1 MNKKKIALIIIGVVV
16 LVGVGVF
23 AVYVT
28 RNINEEPAV
37 VVQQTNTPVVVVEAT
52 ADAPARTLKGSFE
65 GVDVIHW
72 GKGAVEVI
80 ESTNGPVLSFGDD
93 FESAAGPDLFVY
105 LSPNAAGQDLGEF
118 ASLGQLKSN
127 NGAQTY
133 TLPEDYEDYK
143 TVVIWCR
150 AVGITF
156 ATAELQS

>member
-1 MNKKKIALIIIGVVV
+1 MNKKKLVLIIIVAAV
-16 LVGVGVF
+16 LIGIGVF
-23 AVYVT
+23 AIYVT

-37 VVQQTNTPVVVVEAT
+37 VVQQSNTPVVAVEA
-52 ADAPARTLKGSFE
+52 ADNTPAQALKGSFE
-65 GVDVIHW
+65 GVDAVHW

-80 ESTNGPVLSFGDD
+80 KSTNGPVLSFGDD
-93 FESAAGPDLFVY
+93 FEAAAGPDLFVY

-133 TLPEDYEDYK
+133 TLPEDYESYK

-150 AVGITF
+150 AIGITF
-156 ATAELQS
+156 ATAELNL